1 MAKKTRRQLLNPFVY
16 QGYKGP
22 DYFCDRTEETENFI
36 SSLRNGRNI
45 TLVAP
50 RKMGKT
56 GLIKHAFYQI
66 KQQNKDAV
74 CLYLDIF
81 STRNQHELVESLW
94 RAVAEEAFSK
104 RKAVTS
110 KMADVLMGLR
120 PTVSPD
126 PLTGAPSFSVNIEP
140 VEAEHTLKGVL
151 DYLDSLQKEVYLAI
165 DEFQQ
170 IAEYPESGTEA
181 LLRSL
186 IQFTSHIGFVF
197 SGSRQHLMAEMF
209 SSPKRPFFQS
219 TQLMGLQP
227 LHEEIYY
234 EFARRFF
241 EQKGGSLHPDP
252 FHQVYERFGGYTW
265 YVQAV
270 LNRLYEDEKRVD
282 NEQQVNEAILK
293 VLDALA
299 LQYESMVPFL
309 TNNQFSLLKAI
320 AKAGSVASPQ
330 SNAFIQQYGLPGS
343 SSVKTALDMLLSK
356 DLVSRSPQGYIVS
369 DRFLD
374 LWLKRTF

>member
-1 MAKKTRRQLLNPFVY
+1 MAKKTAKKLQNPFVY

-22 DYFCDRTEETENFI
+22 DYFCDRIEETENLI
-36 SSLRNGRNI
+36 SSLRNGRNV
-45 TLVAP
+45 TLIAP

-66 KQQNKDAV
+66 KQQNKNAI
-74 CLYLDIF
+74 CLYVDIF
-81 STRNQHELVESLW
+81 STRNQHELVELLW
-94 RAVAEEAFSK
+94 RTVVEEAFSR
-104 RKAVTS
+104 RKAVVS
-110 KMADVLMGLR
+110 KMADVFMGLR

-126 PLTGAPSFSVNIEP
+126 PLTGAPSFSVSIEP
-140 VEAEHTLKGVL
+140 VQAEHTLKGIL

-170 IAEYPESGTEA
+170 IAEYPEKGTEA

-186 IQFTSHIGFVF
+186 IQFTHHIGFVF
-197 SGSRQHLMAEMF
+197 SGSHQHLMAEMF

-241 EQKGGSLHPDP
+241 EQKGGVLDSVP

-282 NEQQVNEAILK
+282 SGQKVTDAILK
-293 VLDALA
+293 ILGTQA
-299 LQYESMVPFL
+299 LQYESVVSFL
-309 TNNQFSLLKAI
+309 TDNQFALLKAV
-320 AKAGSVASPQ
+320 AKSGSVPSPQ
-330 SNAFIQQYGLPGS
+330 SNAFIRQYGLPGS
-343 SSVKTALDMLLSK
+343 SSVKTALDMLMAK
-356 DLVSRSPQGYIVS
+356 DLVCQTPQGYIVS
-369 DRFLD
+369 DRFMD

>member
-1 MAKKTRRQLLNPFVY
+1 MAKKTTNKLQNPFVY

-22 DYFCDRTEETENFI
+22 EYFCDRTEETEKLI
-36 SSLRNGRNI
+36 SSLQNGRNI

-56 GLIKHAFYQI
+56 GLIKHAFFQI
-66 KQQNKDAV
+66 KQQNKDAI
-74 CLYLDIF
+74 CLYVDIF
-81 STRNQHELVESLW
+81 STRNQRELVELLW
-94 RAVAEEAFSK
+94 RTVVEETFSK
-104 RKAVTS
+104 RKTFTS
-110 KMADVLMGLR
+110 KMTDVFMGLR

-126 PLTGAPSFSVNIEP
+126 PLTGAPSFSVSVEP
-140 VEAEHTLKGVL
+140 VQAEHTLKGIL

-170 IAEYPESGTEA
+170 IAEYPETGTEA

-186 IQFTSHIGFVF
+186 IQFTHHIGFVF
-197 SGSRQHLMAEMF
+197 SGSHQHLMAEMF

-241 EQKGGSLHPDP
+241 EAKGGAFDAAP
-252 FHQVYERFGGYTW
+252 FHRLYERFGGYTW
-265 YVQAV
+265 YMQAV
-270 LNRLYEDEKRVD
+270 LNRLYEDEKRVET
-282 NEQQVNEAILK
+282 EQKVTEAILN
-293 VLDALA
+293 VLDTLA
-299 LQYESMVPFL
+299 LQYESMVSFL
-309 TNNQFSLLKAI
+309 TNNQFSLLKAV
-320 AKAGSVASPQ
+320 AKAGRVVSPQ
-330 SNAFIQQYGLPGS
+330 SNAFIRQYGLPGS
-343 SSVKTALDMLLSK
+343 SSVKTALDVLLAK
-356 DLVSRSPQGYIVS
+356 DLVCQTPQGYIVS
-369 DRFLD
+369 DRFMD